1 MNVSNLVQ
9 RFPSPPHDPTFW
21 LLDGRTGWQDAD
33 LDHVEVTARGQCLS
47 LSPQPGSGRSL
58 GETSGSFGGAKL
70 PANVALGP
78 DGSVYLLDR
87 ERALLKRFDPCQCEF
102 EVVPCLAGAGSGA
115 RQLNNANGIAICGS
129 NLFVCDN
136 GNHRLSVF
144 SLRGFVLRAHW
155 SPPASAALTNA
166 WQPFAL
172 AFDGRGRAFVSDP
185 ANGCIHRF
193 HPSGKWEKS
202 LPGFGQ
208 VTHIAIDCH
217 DHLHVLEQGNPNEV
231 RTVDVEGQ
239 DIGTSSR
246 VEDLVLL
253 LPRPPFPV
261 DSAGNLHLTSL
272 CVVHGPVSDAVFD
285 LSGEPTTAQ
294 TATGP
299 IYSPNGIYLSR
310 PLDSKFYRC
319 QWHRIV
325 LRGCVPVGS
334 QVVVE
339 TYTAEAEETEEQIKN
354 LADDVWETQQTVKAI
369 TGGEWDC
376 LVRSGGGRFLW
387 LRLRFKSKGAV
398 TPLIENVRVE
408 FPRITSRR
416 FLPAVFGAEPISA
429 DFTDRFLSIF
439 DTTLRGIEQRVDQQ
453 AGLFDPNSAPA
464 GKGNSGRLDFLSWLG
479 TWIGI
484 TLDRHWPEARRRNL
498 LKQAAGLYSLRG
510 TREGLWRQ
518 LLILLDLDPGR
529 LCCADD
535 GPRKQ
540 CLPTPANCQPT
551 EKKSCAWQPPPLI
564 LEHFQLRRWLF
575 LDSGRLGDQAV
586 LWGKRIMNRS
596 QLNDGA
602 QLDRTRLLT
611 IQDPY
616 RDPFHYYA
624 HKFTVF
630 VPAAIEKSEGQ
641 RKALE
646 NLLQSQRPAHTVS
659 HVEFVGPRFR
669 IGVQSMIGLDS
680 VVGRYPE
687 GVTLNQSAL
696 GGASVLTAP
705 PYKQG
710 GPSLEIGQRSR
721 IGTTTKLE

>member
-1 MNVSNLVQ
+1 MSAANLLPPV
-9 RFPSPPHDPTFW
+9 PAPPHDPTFW
-21 LLDGRTGWQDAD
+21 LLDGRTGWRDAN
-33 LDHVEVTARGQCLS
+33 LDKVEVTARGKCLA
-47 LSPQPGSGRSL
+47 LKPQPGSGRSFS
-58 GETSGSFGGAKL
+58 EASGSFGGLKL
-70 PANVALGP
+70 PANVSLGP

-87 ERALLKRFDPCQCEF
+87 KHALLKRFDPCQCKF

-115 RQLNNANGIAICGS
+115 RQLNNARSIAICGS
-129 NLFVCDN
+129 NLFVCDSD
-136 GNHRLSVF
+136 NHRLSVF
-144 SLRGFVLRAHW
+144 ALRGFVLRAHW
-155 SPPASAALTNA
+155 SPPATAGLTNA
-166 WQPFAL
+166 WEPFAV
-172 AFDGRGRAFVSDP
+172 AFDGRGRAFVTDP

-202 LPGFGQ
+202 FPGFGQ
-208 VTHIAIDCH
+208 VTHLAIDCH
-217 DHLHVLEQGNPNEV
+217 DHLDFLEEGNPNEL
-231 RTVDVEGQ
+231 RTVDVEGK
-239 DIGTSSR
+239 DVGVLTR
-246 VEDLVLL
+246 TEDLASV
-253 LPRPPFPV
+253 LPRASFPI
-261 DSAGNLHLTSL
+261 DAAGNLHLTAL
-272 CVVHGPVSDAVFD
+272 CAGDGPVANGVFD
-285 LSGEPTTAQ
+285 LTGVPTTAAPVKNSLYHSEG
-294 TATGP
+294 T
-299 IYSPNGIYLSR
+299 YLSR

-334 QVVVE
+334 HVVVE
-339 TYTAEAEETEEQIKN
+339 TYTAEAEESLEQIES
-354 LADDVWETQQTVKAI
+354 LADDVWETRHIVKAI
-369 TGGEWDC
+369 AGEWDC
-376 LVRSGGGRFLW
+376 LIRSGGGRFLW
-387 LRLRFKSKGAV
+387 LRLKLKSKGAV
-398 TPLIENVRVE
+398 TPLLENVRVE

-439 DTTLRGIEQRVDQQ
+439 DTTLRSIERQVDQQ

-464 GKGNSGRLDFLSWLG
+464 GNGKNGRLDFLTWLG

-484 TLDRHWPEARRRNL
+484 TLDRQWPEARRRKL
-498 LKQAAGLYSLRG
+498 LKQAARLYDLRG

-518 LLILLDLDPGR
+518 LVLLLDLDPER

-535 GPRKQ
+535 QPRKR
-540 CLPTPANCQPT
+540 CLPPPANCQPV
-551 EKKSCAWQPPPLI
+551 EKTCCGWQPPPLI

-575 LDSGRLGDQAV
+575 LDAGRLGDQAV
-586 LWGKRIMNRS
+586 LWGKRIVDRS
-596 QLNDGA
+596 QLDEGA
-602 QLDRTRLLT
+602 QLDRKRLLT

-630 VPAAIEKSEGQ
+630 VPASIEKSEGQ

-646 NLLQSQRPAHTVS
+646 NLLQTQRPAHTVS
-659 HVEFVGPRFR
+659 HVEFVKPRFR

-705 PYKQG
+705 PYKQC
-710 GPSLEIGQRSR
+710 GPALEIGTRSR

>member
-1 MNVSNLVQ
+1 
-9 RFPSPPHDPTFW
+9 
-21 LLDGRTGWQDAD
+21 
-33 LDHVEVTARGQCLS
+33 
-47 LSPQPGSGRSL
+47 
-58 GETSGSFGGAKL
+58 
-70 PANVALGP
+70 
-78 DGSVYLLDR
+78 
-87 ERALLKRFDPCQCEF
+87 
-102 EVVPCLAGAGSGA
+102 
-115 RQLNNANGIAICGS
+115 
-129 NLFVCDN
+129 
-136 GNHRLSVF
+136 
-144 SLRGFVLRAHW
+144 
-155 SPPASAALTNA
+155 
-166 WQPFAL
+166 
-172 AFDGRGRAFVSDP
+172 
-185 ANGCIHRF
+185 
-193 HPSGKWEKS
+193 

-217 DHLHVLEQGNPNEV
+217 DHLYVLEEGAPNEV
-231 RTVDVEGQ
+231 RTVDVEGK
-239 DIGTSSR
+239 DIGTPSR
-246 VEDLVLL
+246 VEDLVAL
-253 LPRPPFPV
+253 LPRPPFPI
-261 DSAGNLHLTSL
+261 DAAGNLHLTTL
-272 CVVHGPVSDAVFD
+272 CVGKGASSDGVFD
-285 LSGEPTTAQ
+285 LTGEPTIAPPV
-294 TATGP
+294 TGP
-299 IYSPNGIYLSR
+299 LYHPEGTYLSR

-319 QWHRIV
+319 QWHRII

-334 QVVVE
+334 RVVVQ
-339 TYTAEAEETEEQIKN
+339 TYTAEAEETVEQIQS

-387 LRLRFKSKGAV
+387 LRLQFKSRGAA
-398 TPLIENVRVE
+398 TPLLENVRVE

-439 DTTLRGIEQRVDQQ
+439 DTTLRSIERQIDQQ

-464 GKGNSGRLDFLSWLG
+464 GKSNNGRLDFLTWLG

-484 TLDRHWPEARRRNL
+484 TLDRQWPEARRRNF
-498 LKQAAGLYSLRG
+498 LKQAARLFELRG

-518 LLILLDLDPGR
+518 LLILLDLDAER
-529 LCCADD
+529 LCCTGD

-540 CLPTPANCQPT
+540 CLPPTPNCQPT
-551 EKKSCAWQPPPLI
+551 EKKSCGWQPPPLI

-575 LDSGRLGDQAV
+575 VGSGRLGDQAV
-586 LWGKRIMNRS
+586 LWGKRIMGRS
-596 QLNDGA
+596 QLNEGA
-602 QLDRTRLLT
+602 QVGRSQLLT

-659 HVEFVGPRFR
+659 HIEFVAPRFR

-696 GGASVLTAP
+696 GGDSVLTAP
-705 PYKQG
+705 PHKQG
-710 GPSLEIGQRSR
+710 GPTLEIGARSR